1 MRVLLVSTNREQLP
15 SLVVPIGA
23 LSVAAATRDA
33 AAAHA
38 VEVVDLCFEDDPFAA
53 LSGAIARARPD
64 VIGLSVRNLRDNGYT
79 RAHVLAEYHAAL
91 GRTIRAATDAP
102 VILGGA
108 AVTLQ
113 PRAMLERVG
122 ARHAVVGEGE
132 RAFPALLDALARGE
146 RPDAIV
152 QATPAPLDELP
163 RPAFELADP
172 RYAALE
178 GTLPLQT
185 KRGCQ
190 FHCAYCDYPDLEGR
204 AVRTRAPFE
213 VARDFARLSAEGGA
227 AHVFIVDS
235 VFNAPPAHARAICDA
250 LIAQG
255 NRLPW
260 SCYAS
265 PAGLDDALVAKM
277 AASGCVGVEL
287 GTDAGTEAGLRRL
300 RKPFDL
306 AAVRRVRASFRAHG
320 LADCHSFVLGA
331 EGETPDEALE
341 ALAFVEALDPD
352 VAVFLVF
359 AEDREARA
367 DAAAAHRA
375 ALLALLAREAPKR
388 PGWVA
393 PQLGVRFGPK
403 VTRLVRQRGLR
414 GPAWLHL
421 AEARR
426 RDRR

>member
-1 MRVLLVSTNREQLP
+1 MSANREQLP
-15 SLVVPIGA
+15 SLVVPIGV
-23 LSVAAATRDA
+23 LSVAAAAREA
-33 AAAHA
+33 AAGHE
-38 VEVVDLCFEDDPFAA
+38 VEVLDLCFQDAPLDA
-53 LSGAIARARPD
+53 LAGAVARARPD
-64 VIGLSVRNLRDNGYT
+64 VIGLGIRNLRDNGYA
-79 RAHVLAEYHAAL
+79 REAVAEYHAAL
-91 GRTIRAATDAP
+91 GRTIRAATAAP
-102 VILGGA
+102 LVLGGA

-113 PRAMLERVG
+113 PGGLMELVG

-146 RPDAIV
+146 RPPPVLRAK
-152 QATPAPLDELP
+152 PAPLDALP
-163 RPAFELADP
+163 RPAEDLEDP
-172 RYAALE
+172 RYRALE
-178 GTLPLQT
+178 GTVPLQT

-204 AVRTRAPFE
+204 AVRTRAPAQ
-213 VARDFARLSAEGGA
+213 VARDFARLAA
-227 AHVFIVDS
+227 APDVAHVFVVDS

-277 AASGCVGVEL
+277 AAAGCAGVEI
-287 GTDAGTEAGLRRL
+287 GTDAGTERGLRRL

-331 EGETPDEALE
+331 EGETADEARE
-341 ALAFVEALDPD
+341 ALAFVEELDPD
-352 VAVFLVF
+352 VAIFLVF
-359 AEDREARA
+359 AEDREARVSA
-367 DAAAAHRA
+367 GCAEAEHRA
-375 ALLALLAREAPKR
+375 ALLSLLAREAPRR

-393 PQLGVRFGPK
+393 PQLGVRFGAK
-403 VTRLVRQRGLR
+403 VTRVVRQRGLR

-426 RDRR
+426 ASRG

>member
-1 MRVLLVSTNREQLP
+1 LLVSANREQLP
-15 SLVVPIGA
+15 SLVMPIGV

-33 AAAHA
+33 GAHA
-38 VEVVDLCFEDDPFAA
+38 IEVLDLCFEDDPFAA
-53 LSGAIARARPD
+53 LSAAIARVRPEA
-64 VIGLSVRNLRDNGYT
+64 IGLGVRNLRDNGYT
-79 RAHVLAEYHAAL
+79 REEVLAEYHAAL

-108 AVTLQ
+108 AVTLK

-122 ARHAVVGEGE
+122 ATHAVVGEGE

-146 RPDAIV
+146 RPEAIV
-152 QATPAPLDELP
+152 QAKPAALDDLP
-163 RPAFELADP
+163 RPALTLADP

-178 GTLPLQT
+178 GTVPVQT
-185 KRGCQ
+185 KRGCP

-204 AVRTRAPFE
+204 AVRMRAPAE
-213 VARDFARLSAEGGA
+213 VARDFARLADEGA

-277 AASGCVGVEL
+277 AAAGCVGVEI

-331 EGETPDEALE
+331 EGETPEEAME

-375 ALLALLAREAPKR
+375 ALLELLAREAPKR
-388 PGWVA
+388 PGWIA

-426 RDRR
+426 RDRA